1 MSLSFTADIRELTRQ
16 HVEKLDAKRQEI
28 ENFKKTKREYYSPEI
43 FAKKCAEMEAV
54 CSELVQTGKDKI
66 NECCDAYIQAA
77 READLLD
84 GSKITPDAVLLNRQ
98 FRVKA
103 ADLTA
108 AFDRAEGNRTM
119 QRLIAEYAAETGLP
133 LDRVFYTAEA
143 KAAGAEVLRQ
153 YAVGALSDPWRF
165 AFLSDD
171 KHFAK
176 ICPAAVKMD

>member
-1 MSLSFTADIRELTRQ
+1 MSFTEDIRELTRQ
-16 HVEKLDAKRQEI
+16 HVEKLDEKRQEI

-43 FAKKCAEMEAV
+43 FAKKCAEMETV
-54 CSELVQTGKDKI
+54 CSELVQMGKDKI

-77 READLLD
+77 RESDLLD
-84 GSKITPDAVLLNRQ
+84 GSKITPDAVLLNGQ
-98 FRVKA
+98 FKVKA

-119 QRLIAEYAAETGLP
+119 QRLIVEYAAETGLP
-133 LDRVFYTAEA
+133 LNRVFYTAES
-143 KAAGAEVLRQ
+143 KAAGAEILRQ

-176 ICPAAVKMD
+176 ICPAAVKLD